1 MKSDRKGVVLAVAT
15 IGSLALILG
24 ARAEEALPKGWKP
37 EIDYVIEATETELER
52 STAQQ
57 EMNRLTGRLAE
68 LKDIKLAIVYLQLY
82 AALTKDERAALKLE
96 QGRWLKK
103 RERVM
108 EEATVDPS
116 ERGSIAPMEENLVY
130 IKTTETRTEEL
141 LARHKKLK

>member
-1 MKSDRKGVVLAVAT
+1 MNSGYKAVILGVAA
-15 IGSLALILG
+15 IGSLALIFG
-24 ARAEEALPKGWKP
+24 ARAEEALPKGWKLD
-37 EIDYVIEATETELER
+37 IDYIIEATETELEE

-82 AALTKDERAALKLE
+82 AALTEDERATLKLE
-96 QGRWLKK
+96 QGRWLKN

-108 EEATVDPS
+108 QEATVDPS

-130 IKTTETRTEEL
+130 IKTTEARTEEL